1 MDIYVMILLN
11 MKAEKMKN
19 DKLTKLVVEYKKK
32 KDINLLTEIFML
44 LDKIIK
50 EKAKYVFFVQ
60 TFKINRNEFRLV
72 DTKKIELDD
81 VMQELNLEIIEWIN
95 KWKPIAP
102 FSHYLNQCLQGNK
115 WKPRFINAD
124 FIKNLNTQSIYKE
137 NDEGDEENLADNI
150 PTQEPIKIEF
160 INPLTEKEQE
170 VWELLQGNLNL
181 SQEEIAKELDI
192 SQQTVSNIISSI
204 KRKIQK

>member
-1 MDIYVMILLN
+1 
-11 MKAEKMKN
+11 MKN
-19 DKLTKLVVEYKKK
+19 KDNLTKLVLEYQKTK
-32 KDINLLTEIFML
+32 NNNTLTEIFIL